1 MKKILLVAT
10 LLLNCS
16 LMFGQVIEK
25 DQRILGGTIN
35 LGYNHSQADTLISSK
50 PSLKGSNLYLNL
62 SPSFGRATRKNLV
75 FGYLTSLNYSHSN
88 SEDLRSKETGKSNGY
103 GVGTG
108 LFYEKYFPLGKSFSF
123 SGMLPL
129 QVSYNSSQN
138 KIYDNGTL
146 TTTSTNKHYGAS
158 ISLYPSLNY
167 SLNNKFMLQ
176 LTLNNFASFGYGR
189 STSQVEGPNIIANK
203 QGYSNIGFNTRVNE
217 QTRLSDM
224 GFAFRYIF

>member
-1 MKKILLVAT
+1 MKKIILVAT
-10 LLLNCS
+10 LFLNCS

-25 DQRILGGTIN
+25 DQRILGGSIN
-35 LGYNHSQADTLISSK
+35 LGFNHSQSDTVTSSK
-50 PSLKGSNLYLNL
+50 PSIKGNNLYVNL
-62 SPSFGRATRKNLV
+62 SPSFGKAIRKNLV
-75 FGYLTSLNYSHSN
+75 FGYLASLYYSHSN
-88 SEDLRSKETGKSNGY
+88 SEDLRSKETGKGNGC
-103 GVGTG
+103 GVGAG
-108 LFYEKYFPLGKSFSF
+108 VFYEKYFPLGKSFSF

-129 QVSYNSSQN
+129 QVSYNSSKN

-146 TTTSTNKHYGAS
+146 TSTSTNEHYGAS

-217 QTRLSDM
+217 QTRLSDI